1 MFLSGLNL
9 FMAHNFAMNPKSTLL
24 QRSCQNLR

>member
-1 MFLSGLNL
+1 
-9 FMAHNFAMNPKSTLL
+9 MAHNFAMNPKSTLL